1 MSSQLIVSNSML
13 MIIFKCLLESYS
25 AQLVGKKLPWK
36 RASLTNISTQL
47 STRKVISLKTKN
59 EQSIVEA
66 LKQYDRSEHPKGETL
81 PDSMHIYCVRV
92 VTSLLKSGIS
102 LNKADG
108 LRELSQENGY
118 SLSSSTH
125 LHQLVP
131 FDLHD
136 EIKDIWQTSVDH
148 FWQHYACTCSWG
160 FCHGSKVGVL
170 NRELAS
176 WCFLQKFDWWI
187 YCSPTCGI
195 FIDRAWNSVSY
206 HYCSNAWQGFS

>member
-1 MSSQLIVSNSML
+1 M
-13 MIIFKCLLESYS
+13 
-25 AQLVGKKLPWK
+25 
-36 RASLTNISTQL
+36 TNISTQL

-59 EQSIVEA
+59 EQSVVEA

-108 LRELSQENGY
+108 LRELLQENGY

-125 LHQLVP
+125 LRQLVP
-131 FDLHD
+131 FVLHE

-148 FWQHYACTCSWG
+148 F
-160 FCHGSKVGVL
+160 
-170 NRELAS
+170 
-176 WCFLQKFDWWI
+176 
-187 YCSPTCGI
+187 
-195 FIDRAWNSVSY
+195 
-206 HYCSNAWQGFS
+206 